1 MVRLSGGVEVEWL
14 EVDRSSGCAVLFGTD
29 HHAVAPSYWFTNRDR
44 FKDPQSHVP
53 V

>member
-29 HHAVAPSYWFTNRDR
+29 HHACYWFTNWDR